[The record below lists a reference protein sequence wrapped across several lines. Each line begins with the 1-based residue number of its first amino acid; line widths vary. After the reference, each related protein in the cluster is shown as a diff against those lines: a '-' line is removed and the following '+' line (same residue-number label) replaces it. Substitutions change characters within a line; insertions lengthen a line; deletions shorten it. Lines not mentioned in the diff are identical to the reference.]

1 MNTISKNSCSRQS
14 TGTECLILNEH
25 NHEKTVPIKGS
36 SKIGDSTSDL
46 SFNNSIEG
54 YYRMDAGIQFGAGF
68 RFKVKQKDVVLD
80 TRYTYGLSNISNG
93 QEMINRYLNISLH
106 FSKLW
111 KTNPLGRN

>member
-1 MNTISKNSCSRQS
+1 V
-14 TGTECLILNEH
+14 NEH
-25 NHEKTVPIKGS
+25 NHEKTVSGKES
-36 SKIGDSTSDL
+36 SKFGDSTSDL

-54 YYRMDAGIQFGAGF
+54 YNRMGAGIQFGAGF

-80 TRYTYGLSNISNG
+80 TRYTYGLLSISNG

-106 FSKLW
+106 FSKPW

>member
-1 MNTISKNSCSRQS
+1 M
-14 TGTECLILNEH
+14 NEH
-25 NHEKTVPIKGS
+25 NHEETVPSKGS

-54 YYRMDAGIQFGAGF
+54 YKRMDAGIQFGAGF
-68 RFKVKQKDVVLD
+68 RFIVKQKDVVLD

-106 FSKLW
+106 FSKPW